1 MTWPPPQLVQ
11 VTGIQA
17 LLYALVPAWTLLRF
31 RWRDAGEC
39 LFAAL
44 VAGLASAA
52 LWGRVC
58 NGSGIGIAWATAIWI
73 AAWIGA
79 GSWVR
84 RKKSAAEPLRWDGI
98 LAAVLLLAW
107 VVRMLHPLQTWALGQ
122 SDAYSHLGFLR
133 DVLENG
139 RVGNGD
145 YPPAYSWVLAFP
157 TWLLHGHPYWMA
169 RFGGAFFGVGLALG
183 AYALLAQ
190 VRGRTAGLAAAA
202 LVAGCPAFVLL
213 QKTGVGCFANQ
224 LGLLLI
230 PAALWAYVSGR
241 RGWLA
246 LALAA
251 LAVAVPMMLLHAV
264 LLLGLVVWADRDA
277 GRARFVWLG
286 ILALA
291 FALALG
297 IALRLPPARGLV
309 IAAMLTGQYG
319 LMDQV
324 GAGWGDVLR
333 TLAADYF
340 SIKRVGYA
348 SGMLDG
354 LAAATTAAFALALA
368 GGWRKRDAAWRI
380 VGAWGLLAS
389 VHVHLGLFQFTNYQ
403 REGWSLLLAAAAFGA
418 LVFAG
423 LWRVWASRTG
433 HRILGAGLA
442 AVSLAGLAFP
452 PEHVPPTGPA
462 EADVVRYLLALDPD
476 VPVLARDMS
485 GFESGQ
491 GDVVRT
497 LHAKVLPDVA
507 ALAAAPGPAIFLR
520 DRPAPAPRISP
531 ITKILQPDL
540 AAESERALAK
550 AEADNRRLE
559 EQLAGF
565 AVRKMEYSPYL
576 EVWLIR
582 PEP

>member
-1 MTWPPPQLVQ
+1 MTLPPPQMVQ
-11 VTGIQA
+11 VTGIQV
-17 LLYALVPAWTLLRF
+17 LLYVLVPAWTLARF
-31 RWRDAGEC
+31 RWRDAGEG

-58 NGSGIGIAWATAIWI
+58 NGSGIGIAPATLIWI

-79 GSWVR
+79 GAWVR
-84 RKKSAAEPLRWDGI
+84 RKKRAAEPLRWDGV

-107 VVRMLHPLQTWALGQ
+107 AVRILHPLQTWALGQ

-133 DVLENG
+133 DVLEKG

-157 TWLLHGHPYWMA
+157 AWLWPGHPYWVA
-169 RFGGAFFGVGLALG
+169 RFGGAFFGAGLALG

-190 VRGRTAGLAAAA
+190 VRGRAAGLAAAA
-202 LVAGCPAFVLL
+202 LVAGCPALFLL

-224 LGLLLI
+224 LGLFLI
-230 PAALWAYVSGR
+230 PAALWAYASRR

-251 LAVAVPMMLLHAV
+251 LAVAVPMMLLHV
-264 LLLGLVVWADRDA
+264 LLLLGILVLADRDA

-291 FALALG
+291 FAVTLG
-297 IALRLPPARGLV
+297 IALCLPPARGMV

-319 LMDQV
+319 LMEQA
-324 GAGWGDVLR
+324 GTGWGGILR
-333 TLAADYF
+333 TLAADF
-340 SIKRVGYA
+340 FAVKRVGYA
-348 SGMLDG
+348 SGALDV
-354 LAAATTAAFALALA
+354 LAATTAATFALALA
-368 GGWRKRDAAWRI
+368 GGWNRRDAAWRL
-380 VGAWGLLAS
+380 VGAWGLLTS
-389 VHVHLGLFQFTNYQ
+389 LNVHLGLFQFTNYQ

-418 LVFAG
+418 LAFDR
-423 LWRVWASRTG
+423 LWRTWTSRNG
-433 HRILGAGLA
+433 RRLLGAGLA
-442 AVSLAGLAFP
+442 AASLAGLALSP
-452 PEHVPPTGPA
+452 AHALPSGPA
-462 EADVVRYLLALDPD
+462 ESDVVRYLLALDPD
-476 VPVLARDMS
+476 AAVLARNMS

-497 LHAKVLPDVA
+497 LHPKVLPDVA
-507 ALAAAPGPAIFLR
+507 ALAAANGPAIFLR
-520 DRPAPAPRISP
+520 DRPAPEPRISP
-531 ITKILQPDL
+531 IVKILQPGL
-540 AAESERALAK
+540 AAESERAWKK

-565 AVRKMEYSPYL
+565 AVRKMEYSRHL
-576 EVWLIR
+576 EIWLIH